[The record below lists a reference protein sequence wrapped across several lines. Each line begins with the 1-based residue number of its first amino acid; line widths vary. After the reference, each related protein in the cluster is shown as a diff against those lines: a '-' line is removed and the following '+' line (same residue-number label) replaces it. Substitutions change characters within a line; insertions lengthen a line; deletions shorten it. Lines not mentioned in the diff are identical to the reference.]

1 MNMDLKHLF
10 APLIALAILAVIGLQ
25 TSDALR
31 HAGAW
36 RVSRRPA
43 RVAAP
48 DPYAR
53 LDAQIAAP
61 APNLALSSLRDP
73 FSYGRAPVA
82 ITRAPVRPRV
92 PVAPPEPVLT
102 AILQAENDP
111 RALVHYGDRD
121 YTVGI
126 GGLFDEFKVISITA
140 DQVVLDRGGQR
151 LILHRPTKKG
161 E

>member
-1 MNMDLKHLF
+1 MNVDLKPLF

-31 HAGAW
+31 HSGAW
-36 RVSRRPA
+36 NMDRRPR

-53 LDAQIAAP
+53 LEAQIAAP
-61 APNLALSSLRDP
+61 VAALPPAGLRDP
-73 FSYGRAPVA
+73 FSYTRAPVA
-82 ITRAPVRPRV
+82 TSHTPPRPRV
-92 PVAPPEPVLT
+92 PPPPPQPVLT

-111 RALVHYGDRD
+111 RALLRYIDRD
-121 YTVGI
+121 YTVRSGDH
-126 GGLFDEFKVISITA
+126 FADFKVVSIAA

-151 LILHRPTKKG
+151 LILHRPSKG